1 LKIKWLDRRT
11 VIAPHLTLCLSEKEY
26 LAVCKHLKVENP
38 TPWVASGARATN
50 HTFESDGR
58 LTCVV
63 CMSELAQ
70 ESEGV
75 EVAALIV
82 HEATHIKQEL
92 MQSIGETHPS
102 PEFEAYTMQSICQT
116 LFEEYARRALK
127 N

>member
-26 LAVCKHLKVENP
+26 LAVCKHLNVKKP
-38 TPWVASGARATN
+38 MPWVSSSARATN
-50 HTFESDGR
+50 HTFELDGK
-58 LTCVV
+58 LTCAV
-63 CMSELAQ
+63 CISEPAQ
-70 ESEGV
+70 MHDGIEI
-75 EVAALIV
+75 AALLV

-102 PEFEAYTMQSICQT
+102 PEFEAYTMQSICQI
-116 LFEEYARRALK
+116 LFDEYARRLK